1 MTGKELYTFADGEC
15 LDFAWDTHRDIART
29 RRREATQVDL
39 SLMEMK
45 PTPCDTSQISNVK
58 VV

>member
-15 LDFAWDTHRDIART
+15 LDFPWDTHRDIARI
-29 RRREATQVDL
+29 RRREATQVDWP
-39 SLMEMK
+39 LMEMK
-45 PTPCDTSQISNVK
+45 PTLCDTSQVSSVK